1 MALALGA
8 VTCQHLVYQAARTSL
23 LIVVTVLDPPE
34 ISEACVT
41 IGGAATERPGEVWGQ
56 AASAFE
62 RWTAG
67 DAVALD
73 ELVRLMTPVLWHVVR
88 AYRLTSELAED
99 VVQTTWLSLVKSRAS
114 IQEPAAVGGWLTTTA
129 RREAWKV
136 AKATGRGIPVEEDEL
151 SRRLPDED
159 SAEAEVLR
167 RDGDERLWD
176 AVERLSERCQALL
189 RIVAF
194 EHRPDY
200 TTIAANLGMPVGSIG
215 PTRGRCLQKLR
226 TLIETNG
233 DHDE

>member
-1 MALALGA
+1 
-8 VTCQHLVYQAARTSL
+8 VYQAPTSA
-23 LIVVTVLDPPE
+23 LIIGVTFPSRI
-34 ISEACVT
+34 ISEARVT

-73 ELVRLMTPVLWHVVR
+73 ELVRLMTPVLWHVAR
-88 AYRLTSELAED
+88 AYRLPSEVAED
-99 VVQTTWLSLVKSRAS
+99 VVQNTWLALVRARAS
-114 IQEPAAVGGWLTTTA
+114 IQEPAAVGGWLTTTT

-136 AKATGRGIPVEEDEL
+136 AKATGRGIPVEDDEL
-151 SRRLPDED
+151 ARRLPDAG
-159 SAEAEVLR
+159 SAESEVVR
-167 RDGDERLWD
+167 RDTEGRLWD
-176 AVERLSERCQALL
+176 AVENLSERCQALL

-200 TTIAANLGMPVGSIG
+200 REIAADLGMPVGSIG

-226 TLIETNG
+226 ALIENG
-233 DHDE
+233 EDHG

>member
-1 MALALGA
+1 M
-8 VTCQHLVYQAARTSL
+8 
-23 LIVVTVLDPPE
+23 
-34 ISEACVT
+34 T

-88 AYRLTSELAED
+88 AYRLTTELAED
-99 VVQTTWLSLVKSRAS
+99 VVQTTWLSMVKSRAS

-136 AKATGRGIPVEEDEL
+136 AKAAGRGIPVEDDEL

-159 SAEAEVLR
+159 SAESEVLR

-226 TLIETNG
+226 TLIQNG
-233 DHDE
+233 DDDE

>member
-1 MALALGA
+1 
-8 VTCQHLVYQAARTSL
+8 VYQAAWSLL
-23 LIVVTVLDPPE
+23 LIVVTVLDDSE

-73 ELVRLMTPVLWHVVR
+73 ELVRAMTPVLWHVVR
-88 AYRLTSELAED
+88 AYRLTTELAED
-99 VVQTTWLSLVKSRAS
+99 VVQTTWLSLVRSRAS

-136 AKATGRGIPVEEDEL
+136 AKANGRGIPVEDDEL

-159 SAEAEVLR
+159 SAEAEVVR
-167 RDGDERLWD
+167 RDGDERLWG

-226 TLIETNG
+226 TMIEKNG

>member
-1 MALALGA
+1 
-8 VTCQHLVYQAARTSL
+8 VYQAPTSA
-23 LIVVTVLDPPE
+23 LIIGVTFPSRI
-34 ISEACVT
+34 ISEARVT

-73 ELVRLMTPVLWHVVR
+73 ELVRLMTPVLWHVAR
-88 AYRLTSELAED
+88 AYRLPSEVAED
-99 VVQTTWLSLVKSRAS
+99 VVQNTWLALVRAGSS
-114 IQEPAAVGGWLTTTA
+114 IQEPAAVGGWLTTTT

-136 AKATGRGIPVEEDEL
+136 AKATGRGIPVEDDEL
-151 SRRLPDED
+151 ARRLPDEG
-159 SAEAEVLR
+159 SAESEVVR
-167 RDGDERLWD
+167 RDTEGRLWD
-176 AVERLSERCQALL
+176 AVENLSERCQALL

-200 TTIAANLGMPVGSIG
+200 REIAADLGMPVGSIG

-226 TLIETNG
+226 ALIENG
-233 DHDE
+233 EDHA